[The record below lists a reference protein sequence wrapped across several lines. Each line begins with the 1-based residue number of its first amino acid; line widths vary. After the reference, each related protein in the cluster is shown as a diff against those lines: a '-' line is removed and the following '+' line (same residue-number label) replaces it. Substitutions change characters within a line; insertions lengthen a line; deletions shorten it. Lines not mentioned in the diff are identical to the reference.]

1 MDATMYSAAVRFNS
15 SFFLSETLICN
26 KNQILSD
33 LYFGALCLNLLY
45 RPISVTAKY
54 KCFTVL

>member
-1 MDATMYSAAVRFNS
+1 MDATMYSAGVRFNT
-15 SFFLSETLICN
+15 SFVLSETLICN
-26 KNQILSD
+26 KTQILSD
-33 LYFGALCLNLLY
+33 LYFCALCHNLLY